1 LFRQLAYFIWLNES
15 IARLASN
22 CATLKRLLRGRIT
35 ERVPRWSADTCPF
48 WALRDV
54 RGCAELER
62 ALKQRDALTASNIV
76 VLPPG
81 IVGGRIAN
89 QPGAV
94 IAPAAART
102 RDDAARAAGHEPP
115 ARVFVGGQMQR
126 TPVSERAAASN
137 QPGAVVDP
145 AAARARDAAAR
156 AAGHEPPARV
166 VIGGLMQ
173 RRGGGRHGL
182 PYEVRRVAD
191 GPDAPWQRHASG
203 AAAFSAMGYGKRP
216 GDRGELLGSAPLNR
230 GWEVRAVGP
239 AHSALEQQWACCD
252 RCNKWRRVARLADV
266 PGKDDKWFCEK
277 LPGGS
282 CDEPEDL

>member
-1 LFRQLAYFIWLNES
+1 MFRQLAYFIWLNES

-35 ERVPRWSADTCPF
+35 ERVPRWSADTCPY

-81 IVGGRIAN
+81 QVGGR
-89 QPGAV
+89 
-94 IAPAAART
+94 
-102 RDDAARAAGHEPP
+102 
-115 ARVFVGGQMQR
+115 
-126 TPVSERAAASN
+126 ASQ
-137 QPGAVVDP
+137 QPGAVVDG
-145 AAARARDAAAR
+145 AAAAKVDARNPGLDR
-156 AAGHEPPARV
+156 VSNAAGQAQRHPPHV
-166 VIGGLMQ
+166 
-173 RRGGGRHGL
+173 RGQLGGRPGQ

-216 GDRGELLGSAPLNR
+216 GDRGELLGSAPLKR

-239 AHSALEQQWACCD
+239 AHSARGAGE
-252 RCNKWRRVARLADV
+252 
-266 PGKDDKWFCEK
+266 
-277 LPGGS
+277 
-282 CDEPEDL
+282 